1 MGELQK
7 KLDANQ
13 IRYFKDHELL
23 LLRREGRVAVEPTD
37 ILHRIIPTVTI
48 ADSIRHGFGAPVT
61 VVSGYRPE
69 EYNAATRNASP
80 VSEHVNFR
88 ALDLRPS
95 NQSRMEE
102 FRKIAIAVVDQARR
116 LGLNVALIHY
126 NNFVH
131 IDVGSR
137 RRRNLDKDMR

>member
-1 MGELQK
+1 MCELQK
-7 KLDANQ
+7 KLDARQ
-13 IRYFKDHELL
+13 IRYFSARELL
-23 LLRREGRVAVEPTD
+23 LLPRDGRVAREPTD
-37 ILHRIIPTVTI
+37 ILYRIIPTVTI
-48 ADSIRHGFGAPVT
+48 ADSIRHGFGDRVR

-69 EYNAATRNASP
+69 EYNNATRNASP

-88 ALDLRPS
+88 ALDLQPFD
-95 NQSRMEE
+95 QSKMEE

-126 NNFVH
+126 ENFIH
-131 IDVGSR
+131 IDVGSK